1 MDYKHLEFKDRDDV
15 VVANLRLGTI
25 LDQSLIERIGAE
37 LQAAVL
43 EAAATRKLV
52 LNFQQVQFMS
62 SAMLGKLVLL
72 QKKCKTDKVA
82 LKLCGISP
90 NVMEVFTI
98 TKLNKLFEIVKD
110 ETTAV
115 GGFGLK

>member
-1 MDYKHLEFKDRDDV
+1 
-15 VVANLRLGTI
+15 
-25 LDQSLIERIGAE
+25 
-37 LQAAVL
+37 
-43 EAAATRKLV
+43 
-52 LNFQQVQFMS
+52 
-62 SAMLGKLVLL
+62 MLGKLVLL
-72 QKKCKTDKVA
+72 QKKCKSDKVA

-110 ETTAV
+110 ESTAV